1 MLFRLL
7 RKLAR
12 RPTETARSMNQQAMK
27 LAHGGDLNGA
37 ESLLRQAL
45 NIDAGFAAAY
55 GNLGQV
61 LFLSA
66 QFDEALAVL
75 RRGVEIDD
83 RHAGLRNNLA
93 MALHRGGQLGPAI
106 DHYRAAIELDPS
118 LNEPRANLL
127 KAALDACDWDTS
139 EALAAEIMAAE
150 NTKDVR
156 HWAPRITPIC
166 ALQLPL
172 GPAVHRKLAEYYAT
186 QAASGIETSN
196 FPAPSAHN
204 RHRLRV
210 GYLSCDFRNHAVTH
224 QLLGVLRHHDRQE
237 FEIICYSFGPPDESK
252 ERHEVQ
258 RHCERFV
265 DISLLP
271 DPAAAEIIARDE
283 LDILIDLAG
292 HTGDARP
299 AICAQRPA
307 PVLVNYLGYPGTSG
321 AEYVDYIIADDTVI
335 PATDDWC
342 YSERVVRMPHSFFP
356 TDDAQV
362 TDAPPSRES
371 QGLPDQSVV
380 FCCFNQ
386 AGKIDRQ
393 IFKCWASVLSSVD
406 QSVLWLRPGNIWAKD
421 NLRRAASH
429 LGLDP
434 ARLRFASKVP
444 KRSGHLARLSCAD
457 LFLDTHT
464 YNAHATAGDA
474 LWSGLPVLTWPGNTF
489 ASRVG
494 ASLLRA
500 MEIPELI
507 VPTRE
512 EYVRRA
518 VDLGRYPAQLAALRQ
533 QVENKRRSAALFRSQ
548 DYTRQLEILLRT
560 LVPQRPHS
568 KTV

>member
-7 RKLAR
+7 RRLAR
-12 RPTETARSMNQQAMK
+12 RPTEAARSMNQQAMK
-27 LAHGGDLNGA
+27 LAHGGDLKGA

-55 GNLGQV
+55 GNLGQI

-66 QFDEALAVL
+66 RFDEALAVL
-75 RRGVEIDD
+75 RRGIEIDD
-83 RHAGLRNNLA
+83 RHAGLHNNLA
-93 MALHRGGQLGPAI
+93 TALHRGGQLGPAI

-139 EALAAEIMAAE
+139 EALAAEIVAAE
-150 NTKDVR
+150 KTDDVQ

-166 ALQLPL
+166 AMQLPL
-172 GPAVHRKLAEYYAT
+172 SPALHRKLAGYYAT
-186 QAASGIETSN
+186 EAASGVEASS
-196 FPAPSAHN
+196 FPAADTNN
-204 RHRLRV
+204 RHRLRL
-210 GYLSCDFRNHAVTH
+210 GYLSCDFRNHAVTQ

-237 FEIICYSFGPPDESK
+237 FEVICYSFGPPDESA
-252 ERHEVQ
+252 ERLEVQ

-271 DPAAAEIIARDE
+271 DRAAAEVIARDQ

-292 HTGDARP
+292 HTGEARP

-307 PVLVNYLGYPGTSG
+307 SILINYLGYPGTFG
-321 AEYVDYIIADDTVI
+321 ADYIDYIIADDTII
-335 PATDDWC
+335 PVADDQH

-356 TDDAQV
+356 TDDAQMI
-362 TDAPPSRES
+362 DAPPSRES
-371 QGLPDQSVV
+371 QGLPEQGVV

-393 IFKCWASVLSSVD
+393 IFECWASVLSSVD
-406 QSVLWLRPGNIWAKD
+406 PSVLWLRPGNIWAKD
-421 NLRRAASH
+421 NLRRAASR

-444 KRSGHLARLSCAD
+444 QRSGHLARLNCAD

-464 YNAHATAGDA
+464 YNAHATASDA

-494 ASLLRA
+494 ASLLHA
-500 MEIPELI
+500 LEMPELI
-507 VPTRE
+507 VRTRE
-512 EYVRRA
+512 EYLRRA
-518 VDLGRYPAQLAALRQ
+518 VELGKHPEQLAALRQ
-533 QVENKRRSAALFRSQ
+533 RLENKRRSATLFRSR
-548 DYTRQLEILLRT
+548 DYTRRLEMLLRT

-568 KTV
+568 